1 MAQEA
6 FRRSLTA
13 EQACCPGSIGIRR
26 DCDAQ
31 EQLCSFRACALL
43 GQHFAN
49 KFHSRQQNIEQCNF
63 SFTPGWFMLTL
74 PSSVRIFIYT
84 QPADMRCGFNK
95 LSMFANNIMG
105 HDPFSGHLFVYFNKR
120 GDKCKILFW
129 DRTGFCI
136 WYKRLE
142 EGTFE
147 RITNPSKRASLEI
160 DMTKLSLILEGIDIS
175 NAKQRK
181 RYNRK
186 IYL

>member
-1 MAQEA
+1 
-6 FRRSLTA
+6 
-13 EQACCPGSIGIRR
+13 
-26 DCDAQ
+26 
-31 EQLCSFRACALL
+31 
-43 GQHFAN
+43 
-49 KFHSRQQNIEQCNF
+49 
-63 SFTPGWFMLTL
+63 MLTL
-74 PSSVRIFIYT
+74 PSSVRIFLYT

-95 LSMFANNIMG
+95 LSMFADSIMG

-120 GDKCKILFW
+120 ADKCKILFW

-142 EGTFE
+142 QGSFE
-147 RITNPSKRASLEI
+147 KIGNPSKTTSLEI
-160 DMTKLSLILEGIDIS
+160 DITKLSLILEGIDIS

>member
-1 MAQEA
+1 
-6 FRRSLTA
+6 
-13 EQACCPGSIGIRR
+13 
-26 DCDAQ
+26 
-31 EQLCSFRACALL
+31 
-43 GQHFAN
+43 
-49 KFHSRQQNIEQCNF
+49 
-63 SFTPGWFMLTL
+63 MLTL

-105 HDPFSGHLFVYFNKR
+105 QDPLSGHLFVYFNKR

-142 EGTFE
+142 EGSFE
-147 RITNPSKRASLEI
+147 RISNPSKTTSLEI
-160 DMTKLSLILEGIDIS
+160 DMMTLSLILEGIDIS

-181 RYNRK
+181 RYKRRA
-186 IYL
+186 

>member
-1 MAQEA
+1 
-6 FRRSLTA
+6 
-13 EQACCPGSIGIRR
+13 
-26 DCDAQ
+26 
-31 EQLCSFRACALL
+31 
-43 GQHFAN
+43 
-49 KFHSRQQNIEQCNF
+49 
-63 SFTPGWFMLTL
+63 MLTL

-142 EGTFE
+142 QGSFE
-147 RITNPSKRASLEI
+147 RIGNPSKRTSLEI
-160 DMTKLSLILEGIDIS
+160 DITKLSLILEGIDLS

-181 RYNRK
+181 RYKRK
-186 IYL
+186 TYS